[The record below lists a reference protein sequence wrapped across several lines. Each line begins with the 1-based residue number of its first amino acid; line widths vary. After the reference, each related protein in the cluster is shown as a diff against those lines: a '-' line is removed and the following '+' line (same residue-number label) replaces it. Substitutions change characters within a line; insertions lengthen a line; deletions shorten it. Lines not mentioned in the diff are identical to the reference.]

1 MSDPAFSLGIEEEYL
16 VVDAE
21 TMDLAAVP
29 DEMLAAAKKRLGDQ
43 VSPEF
48 RDCQIEIG
56 TSVAADIAEAR
67 ADLAHLR
74 GGLAEVADDHGLA
87 LVAVSCHPWGDPE
100 SQGTG
105 HAARYDKIAEDIGG
119 IARRLMTCG
128 MHVHVGLGEDHELR
142 ADLMAQASYFLP
154 FVLALSASSPYWR
167 GEDTR
172 LSSWRL
178 NIFDQCPRS
187 GLPPRIESWAEY
199 RKMVDALVSA
209 GIIEDASKIWWDLRP
224 SEAWPT
230 LETRIADVMPRM
242 EEALSVA
249 AFVQCVMRMLY
260 RLKTENKRWRV
271 YERFLIEENRW
282 RAQRYGTEGTL
293 LDLGRNQ
300 LRPMQELLGELEE
313 MMEPDARALGCLD
326 ELRGT
331 RRIAQQGSSAT
342 RQRRAYDAAISAGAE
357 PREALRKMLRG
368 VSAEFLEGVERGVS
382 PS

>member
-1 MSDPAFSLGIEEEYL
+1 MSDPTFSLGIEEEYL
-16 VVDAE
+16 VVDAT

-29 DEMLAAAKKRLGDQ
+29 DTMLEAARRRLGDH

-56 TSVAADIAEAR
+56 TSVAADIDEAR

-74 GGLAEVADDHGLA
+74 GGLAELAEERGLA
-87 LVAVSCHPWGDPE
+87 LVAVSCHPWADPE
-100 SQGTG
+100 SRGTG
-105 HAARYDKIAEDIGG
+105 HGARYDKIAEDIGG

-128 MHVHVGLGEDHELR
+128 MHVHVGLGEDHDLR
-142 ADLMAQASYFLP
+142 ADLMQQTVFFLP

-167 GEDTR
+167 GEDTQ

-178 NIFDQCPRS
+178 NVFDQTPRS
-187 GLPPRIESWAEY
+187 GLPPRIDSWAEY
-199 RKMVDALVSA
+199 RKMVETLVGT

-249 AFVQCVMRMLY
+249 AFVQSTIRMLY
-260 RLKTENKRWRV
+260 RLKTRNQRWRT
-271 YERFLIEENRW
+271 YERFLIGENRW

-293 LDLGRNQ
+293 IDLGRNRLAP
-300 LRPMQELLGELEE
+300 LRELLGELVE
-313 MMEPDARALGCLD
+313 MMSEDADALGCLD
-326 ELRGT
+326 ELRGCMT
-331 RRIAQQGSSAT
+331 IAERGNSAA
-342 RQRRAYDAAISAGAE
+342 RQRAVFAAAREAGAE
-357 PREALRKMLRG
+357 PREALREVLRG
-368 VSAEFLEGVERGVS
+368 AAEEFREGVGGNSRAG
-382 PS
+382 

>member
-21 TMDLAAVP
+21 TMELAAVP
-29 DEMLAAAKKRLGDQ
+29 DEMLAAAKKRLGDN

-56 TSVAADIAEAR
+56 TSVAADISEAR

-74 GGLAEVADDHGLA
+74 GGLAEVADDYGLA

-100 SQGTG
+100 SRGTG
-105 HAARYDKIAEDIGG
+105 KGARYDKIAEDIGG
-119 IARRLMTCG
+119 IADRLMTCG
-128 MHVHVGLGEDHELR
+128 MHVHVGLGEDPELR
-142 ADLMAQASYFLP
+142 TDLLAQASYFLP
-154 FVLALSASSPYWR
+154 FVLALSASSPFWR

-178 NIFDQCPRS
+178 NVFDQCPRS
-187 GLPPRIESWAEY
+187 GLPPKIESWAEY
-199 RKMVDALVSA
+199 RKMVDTLVKA
-209 GIIEDASKIWWDLRP
+209 EIIEDASKIWWDLRP

-249 AFVQCVMRMLY
+249 AFVQCVMRMLW

-293 LDLGRNQ
+293 LDLGQDR
-300 LRPMQELLGELEE
+300 LRPMEELLGELEE

-331 RRIAQQGSSAT
+331 RRIAHQGSSAV
-342 RQRRAYDAAISAGAE
+342 RQRRAFDAARAKGAE
-357 PREALRKMLRG
+357 PREALREMLRG
-368 VSAEFLEGVERGVS
+368 VSREFMEGVQGGM
-382 PS
+382 PPM

>member
-1 MSDPAFSLGIEEEYL
+1 
-16 VVDAE
+16 
-21 TMDLAAVP
+21 
-29 DEMLAAAKKRLGDQ
+29 
-43 VSPEF
+43 
-48 RDCQIEIG
+48 
-56 TSVAADIAEAR
+56 
-67 ADLAHLR
+67 
-74 GGLAEVADDHGLA
+74 
-87 LVAVSCHPWGDPE
+87 
-100 SQGTG
+100 
-105 HAARYDKIAEDIGG
+105 
-119 IARRLMTCG
+119 
-128 MHVHVGLGEDHELR
+128 
-142 ADLMAQASYFLP
+142 
-154 FVLALSASSPYWR
+154 
-167 GEDTR
+167 
-172 LSSWRL
+172 
-178 NIFDQCPRS
+178 
-187 GLPPRIESWAEY
+187 
-199 RKMVDALVSA
+199 
-209 GIIEDASKIWWDLRP
+209 
-224 SEAWPT
+224 
-230 LETRIADVMPRM
+230 
-242 EEALSVA
+242 
-249 AFVQCVMRMLY
+249 VMRMLH